1 MYTNFK
7 HIVFV
12 FLFFSLGCQYGFG
25 QKKTE
30 DKDLQQVT
38 ESNLVIK
45 AQDSVKTDSIIP
57 PKEFLEDII
66 RHKAED
72 YIANNFIK
80 QQATLYNNAEL
91 YYQDIELKAG
101 IIIIDYKN
109 NLAYAKGIVDSL
121 GNYMQRP
128 NFKQAGQESEQDSL
142 VYNFRNEKAVI
153 YNTRTEQG
161 GIIIKGQITKREND
175 SVLYINKAHFTTS
188 TKDKPDYEI
197 VTKNIKIVPGKKVV
211 GGLSQLYIADVPT
224 PAILPFFYAPLSKE
238 RSVSGF
244 LIPTWGENNNQGF
257 FLQNGGYYFA
267 INDYVDLAV
276 LGDVYSNGSWGL
288 RFESSYNLR
297 YKFTGS
303 FRLRLENL
311 ITSQRGYDDFSK
323 ANNFNLQWS
332 HSQSSQS
339 NPNSRFSASVN
350 FGSSQFFRESLNEFN
365 ISQNVT
371 NTFSSSISYYKKFIG
386 TPFNMNLSLN
396 HTQNTNTETIDMTLP
411 SLQLSMDRIY
421 PFAPKSGTKKNA
433 LQNIGL
439 TYNFDAQNKITTTD
453 ELFLKKEMF
462 DNARSGAKHTL
473 SVSTNLKALKY
484 ITLSPSVNYNEVWY
498 LKTIDQQYNE
508 DTNEIVRDTINGFD
522 AFREYSGGISASTT
536 IYGDFKFKKGRLK
549 ALRHVMRPSVS
560 FNYRPDFS
568 FYYDEVQQSEDPED
582 LKEFTRFEGGIFGQ
596 PSRGLSSSIGISL
609 NNTLEAK
616 VMSKDSIETEAK
628 KITILNNLN
637 FRTSYNIAADSLN
650 WSPVSVSAGT
660 RILNDKMN
668 INATASLDPYALNI
682 SGNRINT
689 FNINNGGSLFRLTRA
704 SLSANYSL
712 SSDLF
717 GKDKKDVKKKSSREA
732 SSDPNSDSL
741 FGSDITRQNSTDDQD
756 KSNAKVAKL
765 FGASIPWNLSLRY
778 TLGYSNSRRENE
790 ISNNSLQFS
799 GDVELSP
806 KWGVGFSSG
815 YDFKRKGITFT
826 NLRFERDLDSWTM
839 SFNWVP
845 FGGNTTYYFFIG
857 VKGPL
862 SDLKYDQ
869 RKVPDRRLF

>member
-1 MYTNFK
+1 MHPNFK

-12 FLFFSLGCQYGFG
+12 FLFLSLGCHLSYSQI
-25 QKKTE
+25 KSK
-30 DKDLQQVT
+30 DKDLQKNT
-38 ESNLVIK
+38 NTKLVIK
-45 AQDSVKTDSIIP
+45 AQDSIKKDSIIP
-57 PKEFLEDII
+57 PKEFLQDII
-66 RHKAED
+66 KHKAED
-72 YIANNFIK
+72 YIDNNFIK
-80 QQATLYNNAEL
+80 KQATLYNNAEL

-109 NLAYAKGIVDSL
+109 NLAYAKGIIDSL
-121 GNYMQRP
+121 GNYTQKP
-128 NFKQAGQESEQDSL
+128 QFKQGEQESEQDSL
-142 VYNFRNEKAVI
+142 VYNFKNEKAVI

-175 SVLYINKAHFTTS
+175 SVLYVNRAHFTTS

-224 PAILPFFYAPLSKE
+224 PAVLPFFYAPLSKE

-267 INDYVDLAV
+267 ISDYVDLAV
-276 LGDVYSNGSWGL
+276 LGDVYTNGSWGL
-288 RFESSYNLR
+288 RFESNYNLR

-303 FRLRLENL
+303 FRLRFENL
-311 ITSQRGYDDFSK
+311 ITSQRGFDDFSK

-332 HSQSSQS
+332 HSQATQS

-371 NTFSSSISYYKKFIG
+371 NTFSSSISYYKKFVG
-386 TPFNMNLSLN
+386 TPFNMNVALN
-396 HTQNTNTETIDMTLP
+396 HTQNTNTEQIDMTLP

-433 LQNIGL
+433 IHNIGL
-439 TYNFDAQNKITTTD
+439 TYNLDAQNKITTTD

-462 DNARSGAKHTL
+462 DNARSGAKHTVSL
-473 SVSTNLKALKY
+473 STNMKALKY
-484 ITLSPSVNYNEVWY
+484 VTLSPSVNYSEVWY
-498 LKTIDQQYNE
+498 LKTIDQQYDDN
-508 DTNEIVRDTINGFD
+508 TNLIVKDTINGFD

-536 IYGDFKFKKGRLK
+536 IYGMFNFKKGRLQTI
-549 ALRHVMRPSVS
+549 RHVMRPSIS
-560 FNYRPDFS
+560 FNYKPDFS
-568 FYYDEVQQSEDPED
+568 FYYDEVQQSNDPED
-582 LKEFTRFEGGIFGQ
+582 LKEFSRFEGGIFGA
-596 PSRGLSSSIGISL
+596 PSRGLSSSIGLSL
-609 NNTLEAK
+609 NNTFEAK
-616 VMSKDSIETEAK
+616 MMSKDSTETEAK
-628 KITILNNLN
+628 KINILNTLN
-637 FRTSYNIAADSLN
+637 FRTSYNIAADSLR
-650 WSPVSVSAGT
+650 WSPVSVTAGT
-660 RILNDKMN
+660 QLFDNKLNL
-668 INATASLDPYALNI
+668 NASASLDPYALNT

-717 GKDKKDVKKKSSREA
+717 GKKKEGRKKSGG
-732 SSDPNSDSL
+732 SSKLDPNSDSL
-741 FGSDITRQNSTDDQD
+741 FGSNLTTRNTTDDQEES
-756 KSNAKVAKL
+756 KTKVAKL
-765 FGASIPWNLSLRY
+765 FGATIPWDMSLRY
-778 TLGYSNSRRENE
+778 TLGYSNSQRQNE

-799 GDVELSP
+799 GNIELSP
-806 KWGVGFSSG
+806 KWKVGLSSG
-815 YDFKRKGITFT
+815 YDFKRKGIITT
-826 NLRFERDLDSWTM
+826 NLSFERDLDSWRM

-845 FGGNTTYYFFIG
+845 YGIRKTYYFFIG